1 MTNSVNSFKHLDE
14 LFAQVFGE
22 QDKYFTENRMSVRIH
37 DEVHHEYT
45 TVPKKQSRMQR
56 MKTQIDFN
64 IRKFTGHRYV
74 GNGIRAVSKR
84 KFDISPEVK

>member
-45 TVPKKQSRMQR
+45 TVPKNNRVC
-56 MKTQIDFN
+56 N
-64 IRKFTGHRYV
+64 
-74 GNGIRAVSKR
+74 A
-84 KFDISPEVK
+84 

>member
-22 QDKYFTENRMSVRIH
+22 QDKYFTENRMGARIH

-56 MKTQIDFN
+56 MKT
-64 IRKFTGHRYV
+64 
-74 GNGIRAVSKR
+74 
-84 KFDISPEVK
+84 

>member
-37 DEVHHEYT
+37 DKVHHDTQLYQRNNR
-45 TVPKKQSRMQR
+45 VCNAWKPK
-56 MKTQIDFN
+56 IDFN

-74 GNGIRAVSKR
+74 GNGIKAGNKR
-84 KFDISPEVK
+84 KFNTEV

>member
-22 QDKYFTENRMSVRIH
+22 QDKYLTESRMGVRIQ
-37 DEVHHEYT
+37 DEVHHECT
-45 TVPKKQSRMQR
+45 TASKKQSRMQR

-74 GNGIRAVSKR
+74 GNGIKAVNKR
-84 KFDISPEVK
+84 KFNPEV

>member
-37 DEVHHEYT
+37 DKVHHDTQLY
-45 TVPKKQSRMQR
+45 QR
-56 MKTQIDFN
+56 N
-64 IRKFTGHRYV
+64 NRV
-74 GNGIRAVSKR
+74 CNA
-84 KFDISPEVK
+84 

>member
-22 QDKYFTENRMSVRIH
+22 QDKYFTENRMGVRIH

-56 MKTQIDFN
+56 MRTQLNFN
-64 IRKFTGHRYV
+64 LRKFTNHRLV
-74 GNGIRAVSKR
+74 GNGIKVVNKR
-84 KFDISPEVK
+84 KFNPEV

>member
-1 MTNSVNSFKHLDE
+1 MANSVNSFKHLDE

-22 QDKYFTENRMSVRIH
+22 QDKYFTENRH

-74 GNGIRAVSKR
+74 GNGIKAVNKR
-84 KFDISPEVK
+84 KFNTEV

>member
-1 MTNSVNSFKHLDE
+1 MANSVNSFKHLDE

-22 QDKYFTENRMSVRIH
+22 QDKYFTENRMSACIH

-56 MKTQIDFN
+56 METQNRF
-64 IRKFTGHRYV
+64 
-74 GNGIRAVSKR
+74 
-84 KFDISPEVK
+84 

>member
-74 GNGIRAVSKR
+74 GNGIKAGNKR
-84 KFDISPEVK
+84 KFNTEV